1 MQARRPARGRPS
13 ACRTLRAMFA
23 VLEASAAYRRSTRS
37 RSAGVCADT
46 SGVAA
51 LLITTDVPT
60 RPLAVGAQPV
70 TWRSALTPQA
80 GQRCARMASAFTSQ
94 LRNYRAI
101 ARARRRRLL
110 LRRRRGSRLGGRVS
124 NGPCFRA
131 KAAVVRGGTR
141 LRLWWVERVDLA
153 RKPPRLR
160 SFSSTCE
167 TWPER
172 SRRARPEFSNPERR
186 VRSNAC
192 LRP

>member
-1 MQARRPARGRPS
+1 MPTFSRRDACLRATTNPPPLPGARPLLSAGQCKLRRPASGPAFCVFQPFSGCLPFSKRGRP
-13 ACRTLRAMFA
+13 
-23 VLEASAAYRRSTRS
+23 
-37 RSAGVCADT
+37 AD
-46 SGVAA
+46 A
-51 LLITTDVPT
+51 
-60 RPLAVGAQPV
+60 
-70 TWRSALTPQA
+70 
-80 GQRCARMASAFTSQ
+80 RCACIVSLHLQ

-141 LRLWWVERVDLA
+141 LRLSWVERVDLA

-172 SRRARPEFSNPERR
+172 SRRARPEFSNLNRE
-186 VRSNAC
+186 S
-192 LRP
+192 